1 MPWQHRDLMNQRMEF
16 ALRALETENFR
27 ALCREYGISP
37 RVGYKWRDRLLE
49 EGMWRLSEKSRRP
62 KTTPGA
68 LSEEEVCRI
77 VALRVRHQYWGAR
90 KLQEIYRRAHGEAP
104 SESSFKRVMERAGL
118 VEKRRRRKA
127 SQGGKIGDDRRAG
140 APNEVWSIDFKGWWH
155 DAQGRCEPLTVRDE
169 WSRYLLEVR
178 ALENARI
185 DPVRTCFERLF
196 ERYGLPQAIRS
207 DNGVPFSSARSLLG
221 LSKLSAWWVALGIDL
236 LRGRPA
242 HPQDNGGH
250 ERMHKDIAREVEG
263 TPYADR
269 QAALDV
275 WKKEFNEE
283 RPHEALGMKMPSEV
297 YSASARKWEGT
308 PDQLD
313 YEGLMSR
320 RVKGT
325 GHICFESQQIFLS
338 TALHGWNVGLK
349 PLGDGS
355 LEVYFARLLL
365 GHLQPETASFTPL
378 IQNSPQEIKEA
389 A

>member
-1 MPWQHRDLMNQRMEF
+1 MEF

-77 VALRVRHQYWGAR
+77 VALRVRHQHWGAR

-185 DPVRTCFERLF
+185 DTVRTCFERLF

-207 DNGVPFSSARSLLG
+207 DNGVPFSSSRSLLG

-349 PLGDGS
+349 PLGNGS
-355 LEVYFARLLL
+355 LEVYFAKLLL
-365 GHLQPETASFTPL
+365 GHLDPETASFTPL
-378 IQNSPQEIKEA
+378 LQNSPQEMEEA

>member
-1 MPWQHRDLMNQRMEF
+1 MEF

-77 VALRVRHQYWGAR
+77 VALRVRHQHWGAR

-140 APNEVWSIDFKGWWH
+140 APNEIWSIDFKGWWH
-155 DAQGRCEPLTVRDE
+155 DAQGRREPLTVRDE

-185 DPVRTCFERLF
+185 DTVRTCFERLF

-207 DNGVPFSSARSLLG
+207 DNGVPFSSSRSLLG

-349 PLGDGS
+349 PLGNGS
-355 LEVYFARLLL
+355 LEVYFAKLLL
-365 GHLQPETASFTPL
+365 GHLDPETASFTPL
-378 IQNSPQEIKEA
+378 LQNSPQEMEEA

>member
-1 MPWQHRDLMNQRMEF
+1 MEF

-37 RVGYKWRDRLLE
+37 RVGYKWKDRLLE

-77 VALRVRHQYWGAR
+77 VALRVRHQHWGAR

-185 DPVRTCFERLF
+185 DTVRTCFERLF

-207 DNGVPFSSARSLLG
+207 DNGVPFSSSRSLLG

-349 PLGDGS
+349 PLGNGS
-355 LEVYFARLLL
+355 LEVYFAKLLL
-365 GHLQPETASFTPL
+365 GHLDPETASFTPL
-378 IQNSPQEIKEA
+378 LQNSPQEMEEA

>member
-77 VALRVRHQYWGAR
+77 VALRVRHQHWGAR

-185 DPVRTCFERLF
+185 DTVRTCFERLF

-207 DNGVPFSSARSLLG
+207 DNGVPFSSSRALLG

-263 TPYADR
+263 TPYMDR

-297 YSASARKWEGT
+297 YSPSARKWEGT

-355 LEVYFARLLL
+355 LEVYFAKLLL
-365 GHLQPETASFTPL
+365 GHLHPETASFTPIL
-378 IQNSPQEIKEA
+378 PNSPKEMEEA

>member
-77 VALRVRHQYWGAR
+77 VALRVRHQHWGAR

-185 DPVRTCFERLF
+185 DTVRTCFERLF

-207 DNGVPFSSARSLLG
+207 DNGVPFSSSRSLLG

-349 PLGDGS
+349 PLGNGS
-355 LEVYFARLLL
+355 LEVYFAKLLL
-365 GHLQPETASFTPL
+365 GHLDPETASFTPL
-378 IQNSPQEIKEA
+378 LQNSPQEMEEA